1 MMCEYEYPTA
11 PPWCEY
17 SRTDRYSFIDGLSQM
32 AMSFAKKRMF
42 KGSQPMPA
50 GALVTR
56 YAMFLTV
63 FVIRTTVKITLPEVR
78 P

>member
-1 MMCEYEYPTA
+1 MNRVPHCPTLSEC
-11 PPWCEY
+11 WG
-17 SRTDRYSFIDGLSQM
+17 THRYSFIDGLSQM

-56 YAMFLTV
+56 YAIIMFLTV
-63 FVIRTTVKITLPEVR
+63 FVICTTSKITLPEVR

>member
-1 MMCEYEYPTA
+1 
-11 PPWCEY
+11 
-17 SRTDRYSFIDGLSQM
+17 
-32 AMSFAKKRMF
+32 MF